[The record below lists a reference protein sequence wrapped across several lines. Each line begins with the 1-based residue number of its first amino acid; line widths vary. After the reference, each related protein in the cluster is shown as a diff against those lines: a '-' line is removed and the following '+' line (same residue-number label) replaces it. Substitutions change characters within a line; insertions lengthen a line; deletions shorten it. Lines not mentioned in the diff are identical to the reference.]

1 MKTLL
6 KLNKSVIIV
15 ITLIVSLCLHSNYA
29 HSQSIR
35 EIRDKVKQA
44 KEEAKKIK
52 DDIKKAAEEAK
63 KIKND
68 MKGGVEDVKKVTGSG
83 GSNGNTGSTG
93 NSGSSGST
101 FTGTGISNEKYYR
114 ITNVATGQALTLV
127 YDSNQALHKAIYVA
141 TIELKPVANAS
152 NAQSWHL
159 YHGDRSATE
168 DEEVVYTKV
177 GHDPNGSGYT
187 LWLGRA
193 DSSNNPDDKIN
204 YLKMYH
210 NQSTSESLWHF
221 QKLSNGYY
229 RIFNEFAMPGSLN
242 KRFEESRERWNEPR
256 CFQAVTVGGKT
267 KVKQMKNAG
276 IDAQYWKL
284 EELEYIPVNR

>member
-1 MKTLL
+1 MKTIL
-6 KLNKSVIIV
+6 KLNKSLFIV
-15 ITLIVSLCLHSNYA
+15 IALITSLCLLSNYA

-35 EIRDKVKQA
+35 EIRDKIKQA
-44 KEEAKKIK
+44 KEEAKKAK
-52 DDIKKAAEEAK
+52 DEVKKATDDAK
-63 KIKND
+63 KT
-68 MKGGVEDVKKVTGSG
+68 TGTAGTTSG
-83 GSNGNTGSTG
+83 GSNGNSGTGGSTA
-93 NSGSSGST
+93 SGTS
-101 FTGTGISNEKYYR
+101 ISNEKYYR

-127 YDSNQALHKAIYVA
+127 YDTNQALHKAIYVA
-141 TIELKPVANAS
+141 TIELKPLNNTS
-152 NAQSWHL
+152 DAQQWFL
-159 YHGDRSATE
+159 YHGDRSSTD
-168 DEEVVYTKV
+168 DEEIIFTKV
-177 GHDPNGSGYT
+177 GYSNGNGYT
-187 LWLGRA
+187 MWLGRS

-256 CFQAVTVGGKT
+256 CFQAVTVAGKT
-267 KVKQMKNAG
+267 KVKQMKNAD